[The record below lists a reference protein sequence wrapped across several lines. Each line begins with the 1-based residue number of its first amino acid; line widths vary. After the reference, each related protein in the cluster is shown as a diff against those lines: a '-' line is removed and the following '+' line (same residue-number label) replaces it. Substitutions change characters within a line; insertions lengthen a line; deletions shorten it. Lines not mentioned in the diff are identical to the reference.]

1 MNEKINILL
10 VEDEVEHAEII
21 SFHFAK
27 IKAFKVNLKIVDN
40 LDEGKNQIQSNQF
53 DIAFVDLSFPMT
65 PPPETLDV
73 VKHWIEEFSIPI
85 VILTSLEDNLLG
97 RAAIKIG
104 FDDFLSK
111 INLNEELLTKTI
123 TYAIERKKISLQL
136 KDSRDMALQAT
147 KSKSEFLAVMSH
159 EIRTPLNGI
168 IGALNLLKESGGLRD
183 EQIEFLNI
191 INFSSDSLMS
201 IINDILDFS
210 KIEAGKVVLE
220 SAPFSL
226 RDLIKSLSTLFIP
239 IAENDKGIEF
249 LAPLPSTDKNYKGD
263 LAKIRQVLI
272 NLINNALKFTSE
284 GHVVLSSKIIAQEDK
299 FFLTFEV
306 EDTGIGISPEKVETI
321 FESFTQEDSS
331 TTRKFGG
338 TGLGLTISKNFAR
351 MMGGDLSVTSELGKG
366 SVFTATFL
374 VEETDEKVEKLDNFI
389 NCKFQGN
396 VLLVE
401 DNLVNQKIASRVLS
415 KHGLN
420 VEVVE
425 NGQLA
430 LDICKNSEFDAIFMD
445 MMMPV
450 MDGLTATVKLR
461 ESGLKTPIIA
471 MTANAYE
478 EDKKKCIEA
487 GMDAY
492 LAKPLRKDELISV
505 LNIYLKCQ

>member
-10 VEDEVEHAEII
+10 IEDEVEHAEII

-40 LDEGKNQIQSNQF
+40 LEAGKKEIESNKY
-53 DIAFVDLSFPMT
+53 DIAFVDLSYPMT
-65 PPPETLDV
+65 PPPETLDL
-73 VKHWIEEFSIPI
+73 VKDWIEQYTIPI

-111 INLNEELLTKTI
+111 INLSEELLTKTI
-123 TYAIERKKISLQL
+123 SYAIERKKISLQL
-136 KDSRDMALQAT
+136 KESRDMALQAT
-147 KSKSEFLAVMSH
+147 KSKSQFLAVMSH

-168 IGALNLLKESGGLRD
+168 IGALSLLKESGGLND
-183 EQIEFLNI
+183 EQLEFLNI
-191 INFSSDSLMS
+191 INFSSDSLMA

-210 KIEAGKVVLE
+210 KIEAGKVILD
-220 SAPFSL
+220 STPFSL
-226 RDLIKSLSTLFIP
+226 QDLVKSLGTLFIP
-239 IAENDKGIEF
+239 IAENEKGIDF
-249 LAPLPSTDKNYKGD
+249 IVTLPNTEKNFKGD

-272 NLINNALKFTSE
+272 NLINNAIKFTSN
-284 GHVVLSSKIIAQEDK
+284 GHVILKTKVMTSGEKHLLK
-299 FFLTFEV
+299 FEV
-306 EDTGIGISPEKVETI
+306 EDTGVGISPAKLETI

-351 MMGGDLSVTSELGKG
+351 MMGGDLTVKSELGKG
-366 SVFTATFL
+366 SEFTATFV
-374 VEETDEKVEKLDNFI
+374 VEETDENPANLI
-389 NCKFQGN
+389 SSKFQGS

-401 DNLVNQKIASRVLS
+401 DNLVNQKIASRILT

-420 VEVVE
+420 VQVVE

-430 LDICKNSEFDAIFMD
+430 LDVCKTTNFDAIFMD

-450 MDGLTATVKLR
+450 MDGLTATEKLR

-478 EDKKKCIEA
+478 EDRKKCLAA
-487 GMDAY
+487 GMDSY

-505 LNIYLKCQ
+505 LNIYLKCL